1 MKNSFKNKY
10 LHIVSVA
17 LLCVPMFVPMAAQA
31 QLAFLLNSN
40 DDTLSLIDVKTY
52 KEISRTR
59 VGREPHHWAITPDD
73 KSLIIGSVQSNDLT
87 FVDPVTGAFQK
98 RIDKIS
104 DPYQI
109 GFSPDKKWLV
119 SASLALDRTDIY
131 NASDYK
137 LVKRIAT
144 PRGPSHMAFSAD
156 SSIVYITL
164 ERSNEVAFIDL
175 ATHKV
180 RSVHTV

>member
-1 MKNSFKNKY
+1 MKNPFKKKY

-31 QLAFLLNSN
+31 QLAFVLNSN

-104 DPYQI
+104 DP
-109 GFSPDKKWLV
+109 
-119 SASLALDRTDIY
+119 
-131 NASDYK
+131 
-137 LVKRIAT
+137 
-144 PRGPSHMAFSAD
+144 
-156 SSIVYITL
+156 
-164 ERSNEVAFIDL
+164 
-175 ATHKV
+175 
-180 RSVHTV
+180 

>member
-1 MKNSFKNKY
+1 MKNMFKNKY
-10 LHIVSVA
+10 LQISFAVLLGA
-17 LLCVPMFVPMAAQA
+17 LPCWPLPALA
-31 QLAFLLNSN
+31 QLAFVLNSN

-119 SASLALDRTDIY
+119 
-131 NASDYK
+131 
-137 LVKRIAT
+137 
-144 PRGPSHMAFSAD
+144 
-156 SSIVYITL
+156 
-164 ERSNEVAFIDL
+164 
-175 ATHKV
+175 
-180 RSVHTV
+180 